1 MPRPSGHLIPGTSW
15 ARPAPGQ
22 CAGEA
27 AALFDGGNR
36 EASMALFAF
45 FFLFFFLVPSDT
57 RSPLSLADSFPCFP
71 AVALLVMV
79 VAVVKSV
86 LASFLAF
93 FFNFLF
99 SFFASFSTLTGPWM
113 ADSCRMAEADTAASW
128 HRCHSSSLSSLLQGE
143 GSLGQLGLGL
153 SPKLPQKAPMAGG
166 RQVESSSAQE

>member
-1 MPRPSGHLIPGTSW
+1 
-15 ARPAPGQ
+15 
-22 CAGEA
+22 
-27 AALFDGGNR
+27 
-36 EASMALFAF
+36 MALFAF

-57 RSPLSLADSFPCFP
+57 RSPLSLADSFPCFL
-71 AVALLVMV
+71 AVALLVTV

-86 LASFLAF
+86 LASLAF

-99 SFFASFSTLTGPWM
+99 FFFASFSTLTGPWM

-153 SPKLPQKAPMAGG
+153 SPKLPQRAPTGGG
-166 RQVESSSAQE
+166 RQVESSGARE